1 MASIE
6 QPAARRMVVLHMID
20 LMGASAQL
28 PQAAHD
34 RLTGDPDVT
43 ARLRDGVLRPLIRAG
58 LTGTRHS
65 VREALEL
72 LAPLPGW
79 RSS

>member
-1 MASIE
+1 
-6 QPAARRMVVLHMID
+6 VLHMID

-34 RLTGDPDVT
+34 RLTGDPNVT
-43 ARLRDGVLRPLIRAG
+43 ARLRYGLLCPHIRAG
-58 LTGTRHS
+58 LTGIRQHS

-72 LAPLPGW
+72 VARLPGW

>member
-1 MASIE
+1 VASIE
-6 QPAARRMVVLHMID
+6 QPAAQRMVVLHMID

-28 PQAAHD
+28 PQGAHHQ
-34 RLTGDPDVT
+34 LTGDPNVT
-43 ARLRDGVLRPLIRAG
+43 ARPRYGLLRPRLRAG

-65 VREALEL
+65 VREALEPL
-72 LAPLPGW
+72 EPLPGR